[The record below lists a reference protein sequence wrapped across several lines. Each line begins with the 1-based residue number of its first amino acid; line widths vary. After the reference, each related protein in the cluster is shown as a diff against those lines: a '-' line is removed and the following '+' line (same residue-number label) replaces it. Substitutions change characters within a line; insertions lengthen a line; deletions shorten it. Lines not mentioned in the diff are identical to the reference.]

1 MKTKLILISEII
13 LTLCMLSSYVF
24 ADVQNDLQQVVKGN
38 NSFCFDLYHQLM
50 SEQGNLFFSPY
61 SISTAL
67 AMTYAGACGETEKQM
82 ADVLHFTSSQDML
95 HSNYSKLQSDLNS
108 IEEKGEVQLNI
119 ANSLW
124 LQKGD
129 PFLDSFLSL
138 NKKYYDAGLYFVD
151 FINANNKARDEI
163 NSWVVD
169 ETHNKIKNLLKPP
182 LPYKETSLILCNAI
196 YFKGNWLTRFDKTQ
210 TMDKDFFLTNDN
222 IIQVSMM
229 LQKSEYRYIDYGSFE
244 GLELPYEG
252 NDLSMIIFLP
262 KEIEGLS
269 ELEKYLFADKV
280 LLWIDQLMKTYD
292 REVVVTI
299 PKFKTVCEFELA
311 PSLSDMGMPA
321 AFSPS
326 ADFSGINGKH
336 DLFISNV
343 IHKAFVDVNEE
354 GTEAAAATTVVMLK
368 SVAMPSKPLEFR
380 ADHPFLFL
388 IRENQT
394 GSILFI
400 GRIVDPRK

>member
-1 MKTKLILISEII
+1 
-13 LTLCMLSSYVF
+13 MLSSYVF